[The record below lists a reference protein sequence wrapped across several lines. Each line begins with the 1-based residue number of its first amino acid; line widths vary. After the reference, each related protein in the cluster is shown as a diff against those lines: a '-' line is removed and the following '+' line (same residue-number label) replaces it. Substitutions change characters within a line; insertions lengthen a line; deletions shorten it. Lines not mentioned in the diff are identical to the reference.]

1 MVTLICC
8 RSKNTNTTNLDN
20 ILKKG
25 KVKQTCYKK
34 ELKDSGT
41 VLTAEQRG

>member
-8 RSKNTNTTNLDN
+8 RSKNTTNLDN
-20 ILKKG
+20 IFKKG
-25 KVKQTCYKK
+25 KVKQKCYKK